1 MMEEKFGKEKWDD
14 ILQKSGF
21 PKGTMFLPTQDINDN
36 DVFKIINTLCKE
48 LNISLQQAFDAFG
61 EYWACSFAPKLYAP
75 FYNQAKSAKDFLLK
89 MDEVHILTTK
99 SMPGAKPPRFKYE
112 WKDDKTLIMTY
123 ESPRRLIDLVVSLVK
138 GVGKYFKENLNV
150 RKISPDK
157 VEIVF
162 K

>member
-1 MMEEKFGKEKWDD
+1 MKGVIVNALAEMMEEKFGKKKWDD

-21 PKGTMFLPTQDINDN
+21 TKGTVFLPTQDIND

-75 FYNQAKSAKDFLLK
+75 FYSWSKSAKDFLLK
-89 MDEVHILTTK
+89 MDKVHSLTTK
-99 SMPGAKPPRFKYE
+99 SIPNARPPRFKYE

-123 ESPRRLIDLVVSLVK
+123 ESPRKLIDLSSK
-138 GVGKYFKENLNV
+138 SCKRSE
-150 RKISPDK
+150 K
-157 VEIVF
+157 VF
-162 K
+162 